1 MFVIYRQRFIY
12 LNLRIKKIKMKENT
26 SSLIGLLNVLIRWKK
41 PIAALTTISVI
52 AAIAVSLLMNDEFES
67 VAVFYPVNPAMTDR
81 QMLFNEKGTDQYID
95 YFGSKNDIN
104 RMISIAY
111 SASVIDF
118 LLNEYNLHERYRI
131 DTTEKLWQYKTR
143 TELLSKYSV
152 KKSELGAIEVTIV
165 DEDRLLAA
173 EMANKVV
180 ELVDKLSKEIIM
192 RNKMKVLDIYKAK
205 YDEKESEVHTMAD
218 SLSVM
223 RIKYAIE
230 ELESPDGQIVM
241 VKGNNVQMVEVF
253 KILLRRHM
261 NAIKDLNVITT
272 IYEQHLATLKDD
284 VSAVYIVEQAYPAE
298 KKVKPMRSL
307 IVLSAFFIALFV
319 GIAGALIAERIVEIK
334 QQLD

>member
-1 MFVIYRQRFIY
+1 MM
-12 LNLRIKKIKMKENT
+12 MKENT
-26 SSLIGLLNVLIRWKK
+26 SSLVGLLNVLIRWKK
-41 PIAALTTISVI
+41 PIALLTSVAII
-52 AAIAVSLLMNDEFES
+52 AAIVVSLLMNDEFES

-118 LLNEYNLHERYRI
+118 LLNEYKLHERYRI

-152 KKSELGAIEVTIV
+152 KKSELGAIEVTVV

-205 YDEKESEVHTMAD
+205 YDEKETEVHTMAD
-218 SLSVM
+218 SLSIM
-223 RIKYAIE
+223 RVKYAIE

-241 VKGNNVQMVEVF
+241 VKGNNIQMVEIF
-253 KILLRRHM
+253 KIALRRHM

-284 VSAVYIVEQAYPAE
+284 VSAVYIVESAYPAE
-298 KKVKPMRSL
+298 KKAKPMRSL

-319 GIAGALIAERIVEIK
+319 GIAGALIAERVVDIK

>member
-1 MFVIYRQRFIY
+1 MFVSNRQWFIF

-41 PIAALTTISVI
+41 PIAVLTTVSVI
-52 AAIAVSLLMNDEFES
+52 AAVVVSLLMNDEFES

-111 SASVIDF
+111 SANVIDI
-118 LLNEYNLHERYRI
+118 LLNEYKLYEHYRI
-131 DTTEKLWQYKTR
+131 DTTEKLWQWKTR

-152 KKSELGAIEVTIV
+152 KKSELGAIEVTVV
-165 DEDRLLAA
+165 DEDKLLAA

-180 ELVDKLSKEIIM
+180 DLVDKLSKEIIM
-192 RNKMKVLDIYKAK
+192 RNKMKILGIYKAK
-205 YDEKESEVHTMAD
+205 YEEKESEVHVMAD

-223 RIKYAIE
+223 RVKYAIE

-272 IYEQHLATLKDD
+272 IYEQHMATLKDD
-284 VSAVYIVEQAYPAE
+284 VSAVYIVEQAYPAD
-298 KKVKPMRSL
+298 KKAKPIRSL
-307 IVLSAFFIALFV
+307 IVLSAFFASLFI
-319 GIAGALIAERIVEIK
+319 GIAGALIAERVVDIK